1 MLIRFSKILCVAAI
15 SLFCV
20 LTAFGNISDYYG
32 NFPLVERALTM
43 RDAFPNSTITYRAIT
58 NPVLH
63 HLAYLIIITM
73 ETLTALLCIVGTWK
87 LFRARNQSAVLFNKS
102 KNWAIAGLTLGFL
115 TWQVLFMSI
124 GGEWFGI
131 WMSQI
136 LNGAIATAFHI
147 FITVLAVLIYVG
159 IKDE

>member
-1 MLIRFSKILCVAAI
+1 MLIRRSKILCIAAI
-15 SLFCV
+15 SFFCL
-20 LTAFGNISDYYG
+20 LTSFGNISDYYN
-32 NFPLVERALTM
+32 NFSLVERALTM
-43 RDAFPNSTITYRAIT
+43 KDAFPNSTITYRAIT

-63 HLAYLIIITM
+63 HVAYLIIIIL
-73 ETLTALLCIVGTWK
+73 ETLTAVLCMVGTWK
-87 LFRARNQSAVLFNKS
+87 LFRARNQTGALFNKN

-131 WMSQI
+131 WMSQM
-136 LNGAIATAFHI
+136 LHGAIAASFHI
-147 FITVLAVLIYVG
+147 FITILAVLIYVG